1 MDKIRLLIVDDHAV
15 LRAGLKLLINTQPD
29 MEVVDEAS
37 DGLTAV
43 QKAIEKQPDL
53 VLMDISMPEASG
65 ISALERIRQDCPH
78 TRVLVL
84 TMHDDPAYLRA
95 VFAAG
100 AGGYAVKKASHLDL
114 LVAIRAVYR
123 GRTFV
128 DVAFTEDDFIA
139 GGKAPHGK
147 KSMLLLSPREREVL
161 GLVAQ
166 GYMNKHIAERL
177 RLSVKSVETYRARV
191 SGKLGLRSR
200 ADVIRYALEV
210 GLLSAGT
217 FPPGDSNMHESLDK
231 RA

>member
-1 MDKIRLLIVDDHAV
+1 MDKIRLLVVDDHAV

-29 MEVVDEAS
+29 MEVVGEAA
-37 DGLTAV
+37 DGLAAV
-43 QKAIEKQPDL
+43 KKAIETKPDL
-53 VLMDISMPEASG
+53 VIMDISMPESSG

-84 TMHDDPAYLRA
+84 TMHDDPAYLHT
-95 VFAAG
+95 VLAAG
-100 AGGYAVKKASHLDL
+100 AGGYVIKRASDLDL
-114 LVAIRAVYR
+114 LVAIRAVHR

-128 DVAFTEDDFIA
+128 DMTFTENSFILE
-139 GGKAPHGK
+139 KKTHHGK
-147 KSMLLLSPREREVL
+147 QSLLLLSPREREVL

-166 GYMNKHIAERL
+166 GHMNKHIAERL

-191 SGKLGLRSR
+191 AEKLGLRSR

-217 FPPGDSNMHESLDK
+217 SPPGNSNM
-231 RA
+231 